1 MRPVHAE
8 SRSAAPC
15 ILYSTLESDHV
26 PLFPSLESP
35 GAFYEQSSFQQLC
48 YSILCP
54 PSSVTTVQR
63 HIVCRSNP
71 TMSTNEKGEPVRN
84 IKLVHDKS
92 PLADIDGAPPHTL
105 PAGRVL
111 SRFGVDPKWGLAV
124 ERAKEILLRDG
135 PNRLKPP
142 QKPSRM
148 KIFLAQVLN
157 AMTIVL
163 IAATGVSL
171 ATTDWI
177 SGGVIALLVLIN
189 VYVGFSRKC
198 LLITIRLSFD
208 QSFAEEWKAANTLAA
223 LASVGSPVA
232 TVLRQDPA
240 KKGKNREGQI
250 STVPNEDVVT
260 GDIILIK
267 IGDVVPADARI
278 LPGYLS
284 NLECD
289 EALLTGE
296 SLPVSKTTGAIEDPT
311 CPIGDRTNMV
321 MSRCSL
327 SSLASFPHFF

>member
-1 MRPVHAE
+1 
-8 SRSAAPC
+8 
-15 ILYSTLESDHV
+15 
-26 PLFPSLESP
+26 
-35 GAFYEQSSFQQLC
+35 
-48 YSILCP
+48 
-54 PSSVTTVQR
+54 
-63 HIVCRSNP
+63 
-71 TMSTNEKGEPVRN
+71 MSTNEKGEPVRN

-198 LLITIRLSFD
+198 LPPLITIRLSFD
-208 QSFAEEWKAANTLAA
+208 QIFYRGMES
-223 LASVGSPVA
+223 
-232 TVLRQDPA
+232 
-240 KKGKNREGQI
+240 GQH
-250 STVPNEDVVT
+250 T
-260 GDIILIK
+260 
-267 IGDVVPADARI
+267 R
-278 LPGYLS
+278 
-284 NLECD
+284 
-289 EALLTGE
+289 
-296 SLPVSKTTGAIEDPT
+296 
-311 CPIGDRTNMV
+311 CPRLGW
-321 MSRCSL
+321 
-327 SSLASFPHFF
+327 

>member
-1 MRPVHAE
+1 M
-8 SRSAAPC
+8 
-15 ILYSTLESDHV
+15 
-26 PLFPSLESP
+26 
-35 GAFYEQSSFQQLC
+35 
-48 YSILCP
+48 SI
-54 PSSVTTVQR
+54 
-63 HIVCRSNP
+63 
-71 TMSTNEKGEPVRN
+71 NEKREPVRN
-84 IKLVHDKS
+84 IKLVHDKG
-92 PLADIDGAPPHTL
+92 PLEDVDDAPPHTL

-111 SRFGVDPKWGLAV
+111 SRFGVDPKWGLTV
-124 ERAKEILLRDG
+124 DRAKEILLKDG

-142 QKPSRM
+142 QNPSRM

-177 SGGVIALLVLIN
+177 SGGVIALLVVIN
-189 VYVGFSRKC
+189 VYVGFSREC
-198 LLITIRLSFD
+198 LPPLITIRLSFD
-208 QSFAEEWKAANTLAA
+208 QSFTEEWKAANTLAA

-250 STVPNEDVVT
+250 STIPNEDVVT

-267 IGDVVPADARI
+267 IGDVVPADART

-296 SLPVSKTTGAIEDPT
+296 SLPVSKTAGAIEDPT
-311 CPIGDRTNMV
+311 CPVGDRTNMV

-327 SSLASFPHFF
+327 SALTSFPPF

>member
-1 MRPVHAE
+1 M
-8 SRSAAPC
+8 
-15 ILYSTLESDHV
+15 
-26 PLFPSLESP
+26 
-35 GAFYEQSSFQQLC
+35 
-48 YSILCP
+48 SI
-54 PSSVTTVQR
+54 S
-63 HIVCRSNP
+63 
-71 TMSTNEKGEPVRN
+71 EKREPVRN
-84 IKLVHDKS
+84 IKLVHDKG
-92 PLADIDGAPPHTL
+92 PLADADDAPPHTL

-111 SRFGVDPKWGLAV
+111 SRFGVDPKWGLTV
-124 ERAKEILLRDG
+124 DRAKEILLKDG

-142 QKPSRM
+142 QNPSRM

-177 SGGVIALLVLIN
+177 SGGVIALLVVIN
-189 VYVGFSRKC
+189 VYVGFSREC
-198 LLITIRLSFD
+198 LPPLITIRLSFD
-208 QSFAEEWKAANTLAA
+208 QSFTEEWKAANTLAA

-250 STVPNEDVVT
+250 STIPNEDVVT

-296 SLPVSKTTGAIEDPT
+296 SLPVSKTAGAIEDPT
-311 CPIGDRTNMV
+311 CPVGDRTNMV

-327 SSLASFPHFF
+327 SALTSFPPFF